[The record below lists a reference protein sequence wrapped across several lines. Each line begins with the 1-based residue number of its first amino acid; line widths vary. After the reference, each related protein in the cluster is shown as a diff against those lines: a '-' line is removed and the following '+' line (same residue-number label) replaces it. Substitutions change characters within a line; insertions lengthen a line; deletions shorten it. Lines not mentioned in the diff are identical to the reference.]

1 MLSLQRN
8 TGLEHPWFA
17 RPVMPTYTRVPHRQ
31 HHEFL
36 AVSDESASASTTST
50 EEYSIYKSYKSSNN
64 KKVSES
70 RHPQLSKL
78 TEITSIYLQVRHKG
92 FFKNYENSSILSR
105 QFLQLFP
112 HFNIADPR
120 CWSRED
126 VQTWIRHLAAVH
138 NLPAVQPDR
147 FLMNGKALCLM
158 TMEMFCQRVPL
169 GGKMLYK
176 DFQLRLSMAMY
187 GDSNNNN

>member
-1 MLSLQRN
+1 MVIEYR
-8 TGLEHPWFA
+8 
-17 RPVMPTYTRVPHRQ
+17 
-31 HHEFL
+31 FL
-36 AVSDESASASTTST
+36 
-50 EEYSIYKSYKSSNN
+50 
-64 KKVSES
+64 KVSFS
-70 RHPQLSKL
+70 I
-78 TEITSIYLQVRHKG
+78 IT
-92 FFKNYENSSILSR
+92 
-105 QFLQLFP
+105 
-112 HFNIADPR
+112 DPR
-120 CWSRED
+120 CWLRED

>member
-1 MLSLQRN
+1 M
-8 TGLEHPWFA
+8 TE
-17 RPVMPTYTRVPHRQ
+17 TR
-31 HHEFL
+31 
-36 AVSDESASASTTST
+36 
-50 EEYSIYKSYKSSNN
+50 I
-64 KKVSES
+64 
-70 RHPQLSKL
+70 
-78 TEITSIYLQVRHKG
+78 EITENLYLKL
-92 FFKNYENSSILSR
+92 I
-105 QFLQLFP
+105 FLT
-112 HFNIADPR
+112 ITDPR
-120 CWSRED
+120 CWLRED

-187 GDSNNNN
+187 GDANNNN

>member
-1 MLSLQRN
+1 MLSLHRN

-17 RPVMPTYTRVPHRQ
+17 RPVMNPTYTRGVPHRQ
-31 HHEFL
+31 HHEFM

-70 RHPQLSKL
+70 RPRSATQQ
-78 TEITSIYLQVRHKG
+78 TYGDYLDLP
-92 FFKNYENSSILSR
+92 S
-105 QFLQLFP
+105 
-112 HFNIADPR
+112 DPR

>member
-1 MLSLQRN
+1 MKVPQ
-8 TGLEHPWFA
+8 PP
-17 RPVMPTYTRVPHRQ
+17 RPPLKNIPSTNPTNPVTIRKSVKVVP
-31 HHEFL
+31 
-36 AVSDESASASTTST
+36 D
-50 EEYSIYKSYKSSNN
+50 
-64 KKVSES
+64 
-70 RHPQLSKL
+70 PQLSKL

-92 FFKNYENSSILSR
+92 FFKKYENSSILSR
-105 QFLQLFP
+105 QFLQFFP